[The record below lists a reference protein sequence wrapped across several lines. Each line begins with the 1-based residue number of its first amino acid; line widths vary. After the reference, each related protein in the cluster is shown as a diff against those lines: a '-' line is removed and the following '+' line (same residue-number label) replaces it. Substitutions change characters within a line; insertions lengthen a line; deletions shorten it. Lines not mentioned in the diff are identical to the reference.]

1 MDYKTYDSKMSGM
14 LDKIGT
20 EASNLI
26 LDDVALM
33 LSDNQKMNEE
43 MKQKNEEIEK
53 LKSLNSRLQE
63 VNGNLLLQI
72 PTIKKVEDEDKL
84 DINNIN
90 INNNLFFIKP
100 PKLLHYLFF
109 IQTFTF
115 LYSNHRTNFI

>member
-72 PTIKKVEDEDKL
+72 PTIKKVEDEEQPMKKHSFNYKDVFDEKG
-84 DINNIN
+84 
-90 INNNLFFIKP
+90 
-100 PKLLHYLFF
+100 
-109 IQTFTF
+109 
-115 LYSNHRTNFI
+115 NFKT